1 MSDNRTL
8 LAYLVPRLTGQ
19 VENTATDALG
29 YILNKSA
36 TSMDALNDLLQQD
49 DFDIPPI
56 SRVET
61 QVTYEDGSRPDMAGY
76 DQANAKR
83 LLVESKFWAAL
94 LEGQASG
101 YLNQFDQPGP
111 AVLLFIAPD
120 LRIETLWSEITRQIG
135 QRNPGAKL
143 DPTSSSDGLRS
154 AMVAGAEKRLMLISW
169 VKLLDSMAAATGDEG
184 VKSDI
189 RQLRGLAMRQDA
201 EAFLPMRSE
210 ELGPDLALR
219 MVGYTVLVDDV
230 VDARGVPD
238 KWMTTRGLRA
248 TPQWYGYGRYFR
260 FAGVPGDF
268 WFGINY
274 ELWAGSADTPLWLW
288 DRKSRFQARTDE
300 ILKELNVQ
308 VQDDWV
314 PIYPKMGVEY
324 HAVLDDVASQLK
336 AVAKIVRV
344 DLTTCLV

>member
-1 MSDNRTL
+1 MPNDTTL
-8 LAYLVPRLTGQ
+8 IAYLVPKITAQ
-19 VENTATDALG
+19 VENAATDALG

-36 TSMDALNDLLQQD
+36 TSMDALNDLLRQG

-61 QVTYEDGSRPDMAGY
+61 QLTYEDGSRPDMAGY

-83 LLVESKFWAAL
+83 LLVESKFWASL

-101 YLNQFDQPGP
+101 YLDQFDQPGP
-111 AVLLFIAPD
+111 AALLFIAPD
-120 LRIETLWSEITRQIG
+120 VRIETLWAEIVRQIG
-135 QRNPGAKL
+135 RGNPGTKL

-154 AMVAGAEKRLMLISW
+154 AMVAGTEKRLMLVSW
-169 VKLLDSMAAATGDEG
+169 VKLLDSMDGSTGDDE

-189 RQLRGLAMRQDA
+189 RQLRGLALQQDA

-210 ELGPDLALR
+210 ELNPGLAR
-219 MVGYTVLVDDV
+219 RIVGYNRIVDDIV
-230 VDARGVPD
+230 HARGVPE
-238 KWMTTRGLRA
+238 KWMIARGSRA
-248 TPQWYGYGRYFR
+248 TPYWYGYGRYFR
-260 FAGVPGDF
+260 FVEVPGYF
-268 WFGINY
+268 WFGINH
-274 ELWAGSADTPLWLW
+274 EMWAGSADTPLWLW
-288 DRKSRFQARTDE
+288 DGESRFQARTDD

-336 AVAKIVRV
+336 AVAKIVGQV
-344 DLTTCLV
+344 SQ